1 MAEAL
6 VHATQSTVEAGA
18 RAVRKRERK
27 SLLRQSR
34 QAPIPPGTY
43 VKVSKPN
50 AHGGR
55 KKNPI
60 GSSHGPYPVALV
72 VAYDDKSRVY
82 KLTWHSWGFADEDEP
97 KSDVK
102 GDVLRYRLHPIAKS
116 TADRIQKESEERRM
130 QRIRKESELSLKP
143 GKATKHVTAKKR
155 GKATMPESAVEIVES
170 APKSSVSL
178 PEEYELDCVLGKK
191 DSVRPMYLLK
201 WVGYGTSWSR
211 GDVRFEPAKSLSA
224 AFILEGLPLQV
235 LKEEQLTDDVTAKL
249 YAARKLQLPDE
260 AGIPDPVVVSLP
272 ITTMS
277 CWLDCALVSLWCLRR
292 QTRKLRFDADGKGS
306 VSNAADDISEAWGL
320 DTPADSVRR
329 ILNALSE
336 NPPRLP
342 VASKEKQKL
351 WRYFYTR
358 TTGTSMPWPKIGQD
372 GDPVLAM
379 TSLLGEDLGRC
390 ADMKMRVLTEEC
402 SVGHCVTRAAE
413 SAAESMFILLPA
425 TEAHAADVLGCLR
438 RFLDADMSV
447 ACVHHPDAYRRTK
460 RVLETEPPTLLL
472 VELGAD
478 FEEAIGKAIPKVT
491 IAKRRL
497 ACGKCFSREYIPMAS
512 IHTPS
517 IGHGIN
523 GVHFVAQIRLPAP
536 ARPGYGVWYTYD
548 PSKGVC
554 KLNANG
560 MHDKKMGGMVLAVFM
575 REDAIAADAAS
586 LAVDIPSTLESDED
600 VDPLSLLA
608 PFPVEKF
615 QLPYRDMSCWMD
627 VCIVSVFTS
636 LGFHGWREYHVADDR
651 SVRRNEREFLLK
663 MEEVWRCALLGR
675 KDQVLSLRTA
685 FWKWMESDPSFH
697 AIFIAHDLPKYGM
710 VGAPTNMLKCILN
723 GCGALD
729 LECWVYTEACAC
741 SKRTRSHAST
751 HHIYIPRLN
760 DLGTLE
766 GEVVDLSAVV
776 ESLFSR
782 EECDLI
788 SQREKCKH
796 VRRIRFEPTP
806 FAVGTPP
813 RGFIVQNDDF
823 DYNKKRAKP
832 LIYDVGDDSEL
843 YLFGDMRYEA
853 TAVISRYPG
862 AFETDPGHF
871 VCHVR
876 VEKPLELPEWWHFDD
891 QGNGG
896 RLRQVLYRHKFE
908 KNIYVVAL
916 VYTRVGDV

>member
-1 MAEAL
+1 
-6 VHATQSTVEAGA
+6 
-18 RAVRKRERK
+18 
-27 SLLRQSR
+27 
-34 QAPIPPGTY
+34 
-43 VKVSKPN
+43 
-50 AHGGR
+50 
-55 KKNPI
+55 
-60 GSSHGPYPVALV
+60 
-72 VAYDDKSRVY
+72 
-82 KLTWHSWGFADEDEP
+82 
-97 KSDVK
+97 
-102 GDVLRYRLHPIAKS
+102 
-116 TADRIQKESEERRM
+116 
-130 QRIRKESELSLKP
+130 
-143 GKATKHVTAKKR
+143 
-155 GKATMPESAVEIVES
+155 
-170 APKSSVSL
+170 
-178 PEEYELDCVLGKK
+178 
-191 DSVRPMYLLK
+191 
-201 WVGYGTSWSR
+201 
-211 GDVRFEPAKSLSA
+211 
-224 AFILEGLPLQV
+224 
-235 LKEEQLTDDVTAKL
+235 
-249 YAARKLQLPDE
+249 
-260 AGIPDPVVVSLP
+260 
-272 ITTMS
+272 
-277 CWLDCALVSLWCLRR
+277 
-292 QTRKLRFDADGKGS
+292 
-306 VSNAADDISEAWGL
+306 
-320 DTPADSVRR
+320 
-329 ILNALSE
+329 
-336 NPPRLP
+336 
-342 VASKEKQKL
+342 
-351 WRYFYTR
+351 
-358 TTGTSMPWPKIGQD
+358 
-372 GDPVLAM
+372 
-379 TSLLGEDLGRC
+379 
-390 ADMKMRVLTEEC
+390 
-402 SVGHCVTRAAE
+402 
-413 SAAESMFILLPA
+413 
-425 TEAHAADVLGCLR
+425 
-438 RFLDADMSV
+438 
-447 ACVHHPDAYRRTK
+447 
-460 RVLETEPPTLLL
+460 
-472 VELGAD
+472 
-478 FEEAIGKAIPKVT
+478 
-491 IAKRRL
+491 
-497 ACGKCFSREYIPMAS
+497 
-512 IHTPS
+512 
-517 IGHGIN
+517 
-523 GVHFVAQIRLPAP
+523 
-536 ARPGYGVWYTYD
+536 
-548 PSKGVC
+548 
-554 KLNANG
+554 

-741 SKRTRSHAST
+741 SKRTRSHAPT

-766 GEVVDLSAVV
+766 GEVVDLSTVV

-862 AFETDPGHF
+862 ALETDPGHF